1 MPATFLLAT
10 DDPDLL
16 RAWWVLV
23 PSGRPI
29 VGLSEVV
36 GPPVVPA
43 GVPVVVVLDAHA
55 VDQLPSSFA
64 KYPTVLV
71 GEPRSG
77 PFEEAKASGRARVSL
92 SYVESRTRLAEI
104 LPLMEEIAD
113 SAALLDLQAERTRRT
128 ESGKTVTAP
137 AQSWADSLEAW
148 DFLEGAVENLASRE
162 RLLAEFRRAAR
173 HLLRA
178 SYVLFFLPENGIF
191 RSDRGEFSCPG
202 DDPLVT
208 YLSAYPAILDGAEWP
223 GPADPRAELVIRHRL
238 ATWSARLIAPIHDNG
253 QLQGLIALGVRDD
266 GRAYDATDRSRTV
279 SLARLLRQFLA
290 QSAQLKRYADHYER
304 WRLGE
309 KHLPSVLILGNDEPV
324 PKHAPTVVRAL
335 IAEVRKTRE
344 TKRIS
349 PGAGQ
354 PLRAAVGALGDGH
367 GVWAHW
373 EDASAD
379 MKAAIQRQ
387 RAERL
392 ALLHD
397 IALTLNHEIGNA
409 LVSLAALRHKPG
421 AETNSP
427 VLLAAI
433 KRDIASLEAINQ
445 HLASIPTFSEVNAE
459 EADLGQLLVQV
470 GKRTGVTVKAGV
482 TPVVLSLAPN
492 LVEFALESIVGSIV
506 ENRQD
511 RGKKDL
517 SLSLRT
523 TGDGENLLALVS
535 IKGPDLVLEGI
546 LPTPEPGDVPTH
558 GRIGVFV
565 AKEIIRLHG
574 GEIHAAPG
582 MEGAEILISLRK
594 W

>member
-1 MPATFLLAT
+1 M
-10 DDPDLL
+10 
-16 RAWWVLV
+16 
-23 PSGRPI
+23 
-29 VGLSEVV
+29 GLSEVV

-43 GVPVVVVLDAHA
+43 GVPVVVVLDANA

-71 GEPRSG
+71 GEPRSSA
-77 PFEEAKASGRARVSL
+77 FEEAKASGRARVSL
-92 SYVESRTRLAEI
+92 SYVESRTRLSEI

-113 SAALLDLQAERTRRT
+113 SAALLDLQVERARKNEPGR
-128 ESGKTVTAP
+128 AP
-137 AQSWADSLEAW
+137 VGATQSWADSLEVW

-173 HLLRA
+173 HLLRS
-178 SYVLFFLPENGIF
+178 SYVVFFLRENSLF
-191 RSDRGEFSCPG
+191 RSDRGEFSCPV
-202 DDPLVT
+202 DDPLIT
-208 YLSAYPAILDGAEWP
+208 YLTAYPAVLDGAEWP

-238 ATWSARLIAPIHDNG
+238 ATWSARLIVPIHDNG
-253 QLQGLIALGVRDD
+253 QLHGLIALGVRDD
-266 GRAYDATDRSRTV
+266 GRAHDAIDRARAV
-279 SLARLLRQFLA
+279 SLARLLRQFLE
-290 QSAQLKRYADHYER
+290 QSAQMKRYSDHYER

-309 KHLPSVLILGNDEPV
+309 KHLPSVLILGHDEAV

-335 IAEVRKTRE
+335 VADVRKTRE
-344 TKRIS
+344 TKRIA
-349 PGAGQ
+349 PGPGQ
-354 PLRAAVGALGDGH
+354 SLRAAAGILNGGQ

-373 EDASAD
+373 EDASGD
-379 MKAAIQRQ
+379 MKAALQRQ

-459 EADLGQLLVQV
+459 DADLGQLLVQV

-523 TGDGENLLALVS
+523 TGDGDNLLALVS
-535 IKGPDLVLEGI
+535 IKGPDLALEGI
-546 LPTPEPGDVPTH
+546 LPPPAPGDAPTH

-582 MEGAEILISLRK
+582 MDAAEILISLRK